1 MRNDS
6 QTSADLPRPEDHDAG
21 DSALD
26 GGLKSG
32 PVTRPL
38 GVFVITVVVGL
49 EALALGVLG
58 VWSIVTLLTQPSFSM
73 ASSIFLTL
81 LLLGMAAGLVAVSV
95 NAFRGLRWTRSAAFV
110 WQLLMVAI
118 AVPALLEGQVLLGL
132 LLLLPPLAVAYFL
145 FTPKVVEFSLRKT
158 SEATQE
164 GEGKLL

>member
-1 MRNDS
+1 
-6 QTSADLPRPEDHDAG
+6 
-21 DSALD
+21 
-26 GGLKSG
+26 
-32 PVTRPL
+32 
-38 GVFVITVVVGL
+38 
-49 EALALGVLG
+49 
-58 VWSIVTLLTQPSFSM
+58 M